1 MEETNSTPSEAA
13 APLSLTDRLTGVFA
27 NPGEV
32 FDSVKTGP
40 PSMANWLV
48 PGLLYL
54 VVAWI
59 GVALFFSQP
68 ALSRKLMESQLQ
80 AIEKQI
86 AAQKM
91 PEAQANAMRQ
101 AVERYGNIGTQLTM
115 AVSPVF
121 VAFVLPFLSGL
132 ILWAVGRLVFKAPFG
147 YMQAVEVAGLS
158 NLILVLAS
166 LVQTLLVIGLANPLA
181 SPSPVLLLKN
191 IDATQPSFMFLTVLN
206 VFTFWILGLRSIGLA
221 RLANVSVARAAA
233 WVFGLWIVLTGSMLG
248 LILGAQALAKSFQP
262 H

>member
-1 MEETNSTPSEAA
+1 MEETNSTPSEASV
-13 APLSLTDRLTGVFA
+13 PLSLTDRLTGVFA

-54 VVAWI
+54 VVAWV

-68 ALSRKLMESQLQ
+68 ALSRKLLETQLQ

-101 AVERYGNIGTQLTM
+101 AVERYGNIGTQFGM

-121 VAFVLPFLSGL
+121 IAFSDQ
-132 ILWAVGRLVFKAPFG
+132 R
-147 YMQAVEVAGLS
+147 
-158 NLILVLAS
+158 
-166 LVQTLLVIGLANPLA
+166 
-181 SPSPVLLLKN
+181 
-191 IDATQPSFMFLTVLN
+191 
-206 VFTFWILGLRSIGLA
+206 
-221 RLANVSVARAAA
+221 
-233 WVFGLWIVLTGSMLG
+233 
-248 LILGAQALAKSFQP
+248 
-262 H
+262 